1 MPHLLGPAQHS
12 QWRWPA
18 TLFLLVNAAIHLYLA
33 PMHLIE
39 APYIGALFIALSAA
53 CIILAVLLTFLDN
66 TLVWTATGTISLLA
80 LIAFLISRTIGL
92 PQIGDDIGNWTDPL
106 GYPNMV
112 VEILTVTVAIAVLRS
127 WRLRTPGRRSGSTRG

>member
-1 MPHLLGPAQHS
+1 MSHLWDPAQHS

-18 TLFLLVNAAIHLYLA
+18 ALFLLVNAAIHLYLA

-112 VEILTVTVAIAVLRS
+112 VEILTVAVAVVVLRS
-127 WRLRTPGRRSGSTRG
+127 WRRPTPGRRLRSTRG